1 MHVAA
6 SAFAALRDRRGIA
19 GHHEVGEDFA
29 GVLIE
34 DDRSGR
40 HSHNDVV
47 GAVSVLFFAAAAF
60 AVLGDQSRLV
70 LEIEQRREAFVY
82 DEDDAA
88 ATSAVAAGGAAEGSE
103 F

>member
-19 GHHEVGEDFA
+19 GHHEVGENFA

-34 DDRSGR
+34 DDRPGR
-40 HSHNDVV
+40 HSHHNVV
-47 GAVSVLFFAAAAF
+47 GAVPVLFLAAAAF
-60 AVLGDQSRLV
+60 AVLCDQSRLV
-70 LEIEQRREAFVY
+70 LEIEQRREAFIY

-88 ATSAVAAGGAAEGSE
+88 AASAITARGTAEGA
-103 F
+103 